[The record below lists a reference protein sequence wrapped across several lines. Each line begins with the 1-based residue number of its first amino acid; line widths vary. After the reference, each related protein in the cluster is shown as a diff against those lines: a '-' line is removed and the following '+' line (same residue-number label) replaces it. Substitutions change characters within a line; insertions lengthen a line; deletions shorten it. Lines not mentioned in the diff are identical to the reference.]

1 MVVAQALAAVGQRD
15 AGADE
20 VGSGVMSLTAEARA
34 QGHARFTI
42 HVIVRT
48 NARPEGRR
56 YEVLSRERLWQD

>member
-1 MVVAQALAAVGQRD
+1 
-15 AGADE
+15 
-20 VGSGVMSLTAEARA
+20 VMSLTAEAHA